1 MASKSNTSVGIDVTV
16 QGERAFRASLSEINA
31 ALRVNNAEIEA
42 VSEAYKGNEKSIDAL
57 TAKQDALD
65 RSILTQKERLEA
77 LESALKKTGEKY
89 GETDTRTLRLRESL
103 IKAQTQLEKTKR
115 ELNDT
120 SEELDKAKENTGNL
134 SVSLSDL
141 ADKAG
146 INLPPALQTLTENMD
161 GATAA
166 GAALVGVLAGIVTG
180 LAKATISTAENAKQ
194 LKTMSQETGLTVEQ
208 LQELQYTSAALGIE
222 EDEVQDKMKDLVSA
236 MRDARDGSEDMQGA
250 FKRLGVEV
258 TDRSGELKS
267 AGDVFFEVVDA
278 LGSVQ
283 NATERD
289 ALAMQIFGEEAQK
302 LNPLIDAGKET
313 LQRYSEEA
321 NKLGYVMDKPITFT
335 WSYSQDVNEP
345 QSHYSIQQQTS
356 SGWQNLIPKTAGTAH
371 TATVPAGTFTAGQAA
386 WRVMVWSQ
394 NGTVASQ
401 WSDPAYI
408 IVQSQPKA
416 PNITSAGTSPSP
428 TFAWQ
433 AAQQQGYEIIL
444 GDYQAG
450 VKYGTEKTW
459 TYPGTLQ
466 NGNVT
471 FQIRVQN
478 AQGIW
483 SPWAGVETYI
493 SNIPQG
499 TISLSGSVKDQAV
512 SLSWTSSGLIASQYN
527 VLRDGKVIATTQS
540 TAFTD
545 YYSAGKCAYQVYA
558 MLSGGYYTPSNVLT
572 EIVKPKYAM
581 ISLASSISWIPLRI
595 KSGGL
600 PTYGS
605 EMQAQAAFVHYQG
618 RELPVAYTTEFLDKS
633 YTYSFSFLRKE
644 DMQAFAKL
652 CGQMVILKT
661 PQGERSIGILT
672 GISATRQNRINDFSF
687 SITEIDFSEVE
698 LNA

>member
-1 MASKSNTSVGIDVTV
+1 MASKSNASVGIDVTV

-134 SVSLSDL
+134 SGSLSDL

-161 GATAA
+161 GATTA

-180 LAKATISTAENAKQ
+180 LAKATTSTAENAKQ

-302 LNPLIDAGKET
+302 LNPLIDAGKKT

-321 NKLGYVMDKPITFT
+321 NKLGYVMDTETVEKFSELDTQMQTLSKKAEAVKNSFAVALLPILTAFFNAISAIPT
-335 WSYSQDVNEP
+335 PVLQTLVVIGGFVITALALAKAIKEITSTASAVGDFLDMVSGKGLRTTAIILGVVAGLVVLSAIIAAILDKQDEVSQITGNVN
-345 QSHYSIQQQTS
+345 QTLGSINGSVEQAQNNYQRIAYHAKGTMYHQGGWAVVGEEGPELIDLPVGSRVYTASQTRKM
-356 SGWQNLIPKTAGTAH
+356 IGT
-371 TATVPAGTFTAGQAA
+371 G
-386 WRVMVWSQ
+386 
-394 NGTVASQ
+394 NGTVNYYVTIDAKSVKEF
-401 WSDPAYI
+401 DD
-408 IVQSQPKA
+408 IVRIANQKKSSIRQ
-416 PNITSAGTSPSP
+416 
-428 TFAWQ
+428 
-433 AAQQQGYEIIL
+433 
-444 GDYQAG
+444 
-450 VKYGTEKTW
+450 
-459 TYPGTLQ
+459 
-466 NGNVT
+466 GNV
-471 FQIRVQN
+471 
-478 AQGIW
+478 
-483 SPWAGVETYI
+483 
-493 SNIPQG
+493 
-499 TISLSGSVKDQAV
+499 K
-512 SLSWTSSGLIASQYN
+512 
-527 VLRDGKVIATTQS
+527 K
-540 TAFTD
+540 
-545 YYSAGKCAYQVYA
+545 
-558 MLSGGYYTPSNVLT
+558 
-572 EIVKPKYAM
+572 
-581 ISLASSISWIPLRI
+581 
-595 KSGGL
+595 
-600 PTYGS
+600 
-605 EMQAQAAFVHYQG
+605 
-618 RELPVAYTTEFLDKS
+618 
-633 YTYSFSFLRKE
+633 
-644 DMQAFAKL
+644 
-652 CGQMVILKT
+652 
-661 PQGERSIGILT
+661 
-672 GISATRQNRINDFSF
+672 
-687 SITEIDFSEVE
+687 
-698 LNA
+698 

>member
-1 MASKSNTSVGIDVTV
+1 MATLKIECADSIGALSLRNVYVSGEKTALYCVSDDEYFYVQGIKEYVGYHKSSFEFSGTVKTPIFDTYKSYFSAFVFTNTDLSFLNTSNIISAKLVINVSWTNTANLNLSSAGYPIQIIQATSEGGGTIYHGFSQASADERNSFKFIEGVETGQTIEIDLSNSTSVIKGLVENGLLIYTSGSSTAHSKIYGI
-16 QGERAFRASLSEINA
+16 ESSSAPYI
-31 ALRVNNAEIEA
+31 EIE
-42 VSEAYKGNEKSIDAL
+42 Y
-57 TAKQDALD
+57 
-65 RSILTQKERLEA
+65 
-77 LESALKKTGEKY
+77 
-89 GETDTRTLRLRESL
+89 
-103 IKAQTQLEKTKR
+103 
-115 ELNDT
+115 
-120 SEELDKAKENTGNL
+120 
-134 SVSLSDL
+134 LSD
-141 ADKAG
+141 DT
-146 INLPPALQTLTENMD
+146 PP
-161 GATAA
+161 
-166 GAALVGVLAGIVTG
+166 
-180 LAKATISTAENAKQ
+180 
-194 LKTMSQETGLTVEQ
+194 TVSP
-208 LQELQYTSAALGIE
+208 LSP
-222 EDEVQDKMKDLVSA
+222 VS
-236 MRDARDGSEDMQGA
+236 
-250 FKRLGVEV
+250 
-258 TDRSGELKS
+258 
-267 AGDVFFEVVDA
+267 DVVN
-278 LGSVQ
+278 G
-283 NATERD
+283 
-289 ALAMQIFGEEAQK
+289 
-302 LNPLIDAGKET
+302 
-313 LQRYSEEA
+313 
-321 NKLGYVMDKPITFT
+321 DKPITFT

-356 SGWQNLIPKTAGTAH
+356 SGWQDLIPKTAGTAH
-371 TATVPAGTFTAGQAA
+371 TAAVPAGTFTAGQAA

-466 NGNVT
+466 NGNVI

-499 TISLSGSVKDQAV
+499 TVLLSGSVKDQAA
-512 SLSWTSSGLIASQYN
+512 SLSWTSSGLTASQYN
-527 VLRDGKVIATTQS
+527 VLRDGKVIATTQN

-545 YYSAGKCAYQVYA
+545 YYSAGKCAYQVHA

-605 EMQAQAAFVHYQG
+605 EMQTQAAFVHYQG
-618 RELPVAYTTEFLDKS
+618 RELPVAYTTGFLDKS

>member
-1 MASKSNTSVGIDVTV
+1 MATITVNCIDSIGYLSHQSIKPENIWIRVAGVKDDLVVRMYSETFYVGYQKSNYEVARTPGSSVYPMVFCFQDIDTSFLNTSSVISATLKFKVALTRNTGIRLYTTTV
-16 QGERAFRASLSEINA
+16 KPIVQAGKNGNTGADIHYVQASILDQANLFKQIDETQANQ
-31 ALRVNNAEIEA
+31 EIE
-42 VSEAYKGNEKSIDAL
+42 IDL
-57 TAKQDALD
+57 TNDI
-65 RSILTQKERLEA
+65 ST
-77 LESALKKTGEKY
+77 LK
-89 GETDTRTLRLRESL
+89 SL
-103 IKAQTQLEKTKR
+103 INGGLKISSFVTNIGAYTAVYGFNSAYPPTIEI
-115 ELNDT
+115 EY
-120 SEELDKAKENTGNL
+120 
-134 SVSLSDL
+134 LSD
-141 ADKAG
+141 
-146 INLPPALQTLTENMD
+146 NTPP
-161 GATAA
+161 
-166 GAALVGVLAGIVTG
+166 
-180 LAKATISTAENAKQ
+180 
-194 LKTMSQETGLTVEQ
+194 TVYP
-208 LQELQYTSAALGIE
+208 LSP
-222 EDEVQDKMKDLVSA
+222 VS
-236 MRDARDGSEDMQGA
+236 
-250 FKRLGVEV
+250 
-258 TDRSGELKS
+258 
-267 AGDVFFEVVDA
+267 DVVN
-278 LGSVQ
+278 G
-283 NATERD
+283 
-289 ALAMQIFGEEAQK
+289 
-302 LNPLIDAGKET
+302 
-313 LQRYSEEA
+313 
-321 NKLGYVMDKPITFT
+321 DKPITFT

-466 NGNVT
+466 NGNVI

-493 SNIPQG
+493 SNVPQG
-499 TISLSGSVKDQAV
+499 TVSLSGNVKDQAV
-512 SLSWTSSGLIASQYN
+512 SLSWTSSGLTASQYN
-527 VLRDGKVIATTQS
+527 VLRDGKVIATTQN

-558 MLSGGYYTPSNVLT
+558 MLAGGYYTPSNVLT

-618 RELPVAYTTEFLDKS
+618 RELPVAYTTGFLDKS

-644 DMQAFAKL
+644 DMQAFTKL

-672 GISATRQNRINDFSF
+672 GISATRQNRINDFFF

>member
-1 MASKSNTSVGIDVTV
+1 MATMKIECEDSIGFVQYGRECTESGRLLNFVSLTSDRATVKINGVPVEVAYHKNSSEVATFSNGMKASCFLFQNVDLSFLSTSNVKSAKLVVIPQDTIENINLTFQTLTVRPEIRAAYYAYYNAIHEMSVGPAHVMQVEVYENSNRFFTV
-16 QGERAFRASLSEINA
+16 
-31 ALRVNNAEIEA
+31 
-42 VSEAYKGNEKSIDAL
+42 NE
-57 TAKQDALD
+57 T
-65 RSILTQKERLEA
+65 
-77 LESALKKTGEKY
+77 
-89 GETDTRTLRLRESL
+89 
-103 IKAQTQLEKTKR
+103 TQLEPIEIDLTGSIDTIQNLCKYGLKINVNSTK
-115 ELNDT
+115 LVFIYGILA
-120 SEELDKAKENTGNL
+120 SQNL
-134 SVSLSDL
+134 RPYIEIEYLSD
-141 ADKAG
+141 
-146 INLPPALQTLTENMD
+146 NTPP
-161 GATAA
+161 
-166 GAALVGVLAGIVTG
+166 
-180 LAKATISTAENAKQ
+180 
-194 LKTMSQETGLTVEQ
+194 TVSP
-208 LQELQYTSAALGIE
+208 LSP
-222 EDEVQDKMKDLVSA
+222 VS
-236 MRDARDGSEDMQGA
+236 
-250 FKRLGVEV
+250 
-258 TDRSGELKS
+258 
-267 AGDVFFEVVDA
+267 DVVN
-278 LGSVQ
+278 G
-283 NATERD
+283 
-289 ALAMQIFGEEAQK
+289 
-302 LNPLIDAGKET
+302 
-313 LQRYSEEA
+313 
-321 NKLGYVMDKPITFT
+321 DKPITFT

-356 SGWQNLIPKTAGTAH
+356 SGWQDLIPKTAGTAH
-371 TATVPAGTFTAGQAA
+371 TATAPAGTFTAGQAA

-466 NGNVT
+466 NGNVI

-493 SNIPQG
+493 SNVPKG
-499 TISLSGSVKDQAV
+499 TVSLSGSVKDQAV
-512 SLSWTSSGLIASQYN
+512 SLSWTSSGLTASQYN
-527 VLRDGKVIATTQS
+527 VLRDGKVIATTQN

-605 EMQAQAAFVHYQG
+605 EMQTQAAFVHYQG
-618 RELPVAYTTEFLDKS
+618 RELPVAYTTGFLDKS

>member
-1 MASKSNTSVGIDVTV
+1 MATLKIECADSIGALTKKTLYVDGEKTALYAVDDDEYFWFQGIKEYVGYHKATVEFSGVIHNDIFNYSTSYIAGYTFTATDLSFLNTSNLISAKLVLNVFWVKPTGANVNLASAGYPIKIVSAKYSEGGAATLHGFSQAAADERNLFKYVENVESSQTVEVDLSNSTSVIKNLVENGLIITTVGSSYPQTKIY
-16 QGERAFRASLSEINA
+16 GIESSSAPYI
-31 ALRVNNAEIEA
+31 EIE
-42 VSEAYKGNEKSIDAL
+42 Y
-57 TAKQDALD
+57 
-65 RSILTQKERLEA
+65 
-77 LESALKKTGEKY
+77 
-89 GETDTRTLRLRESL
+89 
-103 IKAQTQLEKTKR
+103 
-115 ELNDT
+115 
-120 SEELDKAKENTGNL
+120 
-134 SVSLSDL
+134 LSD
-141 ADKAG
+141 DT
-146 INLPPALQTLTENMD
+146 PP
-161 GATAA
+161 TASP
-166 GAALVGVLAGIVTG
+166 L
-180 LAKATISTAENAKQ
+180 SP
-194 LKTMSQETGLTVEQ
+194 
-208 LQELQYTSAALGIE
+208 
-222 EDEVQDKMKDLVSA
+222 VS
-236 MRDARDGSEDMQGA
+236 
-250 FKRLGVEV
+250 
-258 TDRSGELKS
+258 
-267 AGDVFFEVVDA
+267 DVVN
-278 LGSVQ
+278 G
-283 NATERD
+283 
-289 ALAMQIFGEEAQK
+289 
-302 LNPLIDAGKET
+302 
-313 LQRYSEEA
+313 
-321 NKLGYVMDKPITFT
+321 DKPLTFT
-335 WSYSQDVNEP
+335 RSYSQDVNEP

-356 SGWQNLIPKTAGTAH
+356 SGWQDLIPKTAGTAH

-493 SNIPQG
+493 SNVPQG
-499 TISLSGSVKDQAV
+499 TVSLSGNVKDQAV
-512 SLSWTSSGLIASQYN
+512 SLLWTSSGLTASQYH
-527 VLRDGKVIATTQS
+527 VLRDGKVIAATQS

-581 ISLASSISWIPLRI
+581 ISLTSSISWIPLRI

-618 RELPVAYTTEFLDKS
+618 RELPVAYTTGFLDKS

>member
-1 MASKSNTSVGIDVTV
+1 MATMKIECEDSIGFVQRGRECTESGKLLNFVSLTSDIATVKINSVPVEVGYHKNSSEVATFSNGMKASCFLFQNVDLSFLSTSNVKSAKLVVIPQDTIENINLTFQTLTVRPEIRAAYYAYYNAIYEMSVVPAHVMQVEVYEKSNRFFTV
-16 QGERAFRASLSEINA
+16 
-31 ALRVNNAEIEA
+31 
-42 VSEAYKGNEKSIDAL
+42 NE
-57 TAKQDALD
+57 T
-65 RSILTQKERLEA
+65 
-77 LESALKKTGEKY
+77 
-89 GETDTRTLRLRESL
+89 
-103 IKAQTQLEKTKR
+103 TQLEPIEIDLTGSIDTIQNLCKYGLKINVNSTK
-115 ELNDT
+115 LVFIYGILA
-120 SEELDKAKENTGNL
+120 SQNL
-134 SVSLSDL
+134 RPYIEIEYLSD
-141 ADKAG
+141 
-146 INLPPALQTLTENMD
+146 NTPPT
-161 GATAA
+161 
-166 GAALVGVLAGIVTG
+166 VSP
-180 LAKATISTAENAKQ
+180 ISP
-194 LKTMSQETGLTVEQ
+194 
-208 LQELQYTSAALGIE
+208 
-222 EDEVQDKMKDLVSA
+222 VS
-236 MRDARDGSEDMQGA
+236 
-250 FKRLGVEV
+250 
-258 TDRSGELKS
+258 
-267 AGDVFFEVVDA
+267 DVVN
-278 LGSVQ
+278 G
-283 NATERD
+283 
-289 ALAMQIFGEEAQK
+289 
-302 LNPLIDAGKET
+302 
-313 LQRYSEEA
+313 
-321 NKLGYVMDKPITFT
+321 DKPITFT

-493 SNIPQG
+493 SNVPKG
-499 TISLSGSVKDQAV
+499 TVSLSGSVKDQTV
-512 SLSWTSSGLIASQYN
+512 SLSWTSSGMTASQYN

-540 TAFTD
+540 TAFVD

-618 RELPVAYTTEFLDKS
+618 RELPVAYTTGFLDKS

-644 DMQAFAKL
+644 DMQEFAKL

>member
-1 MASKSNTSVGIDVTV
+1 MATLKIECADSIGALRRRTLSVDGKKTELYAVTDDESLWFQGVKEYVGYHKATAEFFGQIHDNVFNYTNTYIAGYTFTTTDLSFLNTSNLISAKLVLNVFRVKSTGANISLASA
-16 QGERAFRASLSEINA
+16 GYPIKIIYLERSEIGSAHGFLQA
-31 ALRVNNAEIEA
+31 AADERNLFKYVENIENNQTIE
-42 VSEAYKGNEKSIDAL
+42 VDLSNSTSVIKNLVENG
-57 TAKQDALD
+57 
-65 RSILTQKERLEA
+65 
-77 LESALKKTGEKY
+77 
-89 GETDTRTLRLRESL
+89 L
-103 IKAQTQLEKTKR
+103 I
-115 ELNDT
+115 
-120 SEELDKAKENTGNL
+120 
-134 SVSLSDL
+134 
-141 ADKAG
+141 
-146 INLPPALQTLTENMD
+146 I
-161 GATAA
+161 TAA
-166 GAALVGVLAGIVTG
+166 GASYPWARI
-180 LAKATISTAENAKQ
+180 
-194 LKTMSQETGLTVEQ
+194 
-208 LQELQYTSAALGIE
+208 YGIE
-222 EDEVQDKMKDLVSA
+222 SSSAPYIEIEYLSDDTPPTASPLSPVS
-236 MRDARDGSEDMQGA
+236 
-250 FKRLGVEV
+250 
-258 TDRSGELKS
+258 
-267 AGDVFFEVVDA
+267 DVVN
-278 LGSVQ
+278 G
-283 NATERD
+283 
-289 ALAMQIFGEEAQK
+289 
-302 LNPLIDAGKET
+302 
-313 LQRYSEEA
+313 
-321 NKLGYVMDKPITFT
+321 DKPITFT

-356 SGWQNLIPKTAGTAH
+356 SGWQNLIPKTAGTTH

-493 SNIPQG
+493 SNVPQG
-499 TISLSGSVKDQAV
+499 TVSLSGNVKDQAV
-512 SLSWTSSGLIASQYN
+512 SLLWTSSGLTASQYN
-527 VLRDGKVIATTQS
+527 VLRDGKVIATTQN

-618 RELPVAYTTEFLDKS
+618 RELPVAYTTGFLDKS

>member
-1 MASKSNTSVGIDVTV
+1 MAKMTIQCVDAATIDYPYNTSDQYTDIISRDTAYVSINNIRYYIGYHLTEYTAAAGNTSNGGWKGILGDPGLFLFKETDLSFLTNSSIISAKLVFTSATNRPYTKYPIYGDALSV
-16 QGERAFRASLSEINA
+16 RPKIEAGTSLGTYRILTSSIVSSSRFFAYSEDISASTPIEIDLSNNTSTIIN
-31 ALRVNNAEIEA
+31 LVNNGLMIYVGKIGSIFSQENVVIFNNTALQQFQPYIEIE
-42 VSEAYKGNEKSIDAL
+42 Y
-57 TAKQDALD
+57 
-65 RSILTQKERLEA
+65 
-77 LESALKKTGEKY
+77 
-89 GETDTRTLRLRESL
+89 
-103 IKAQTQLEKTKR
+103 
-115 ELNDT
+115 
-120 SEELDKAKENTGNL
+120 
-134 SVSLSDL
+134 LSD
-141 ADKAG
+141 DT
-146 INLPPALQTLTENMD
+146 PP
-161 GATAA
+161 TASP
-166 GAALVGVLAGIVTG
+166 L
-180 LAKATISTAENAKQ
+180 SP
-194 LKTMSQETGLTVEQ
+194 
-208 LQELQYTSAALGIE
+208 
-222 EDEVQDKMKDLVSA
+222 VS
-236 MRDARDGSEDMQGA
+236 
-250 FKRLGVEV
+250 
-258 TDRSGELKS
+258 
-267 AGDVFFEVVDA
+267 DVVN
-278 LGSVQ
+278 G
-283 NATERD
+283 
-289 ALAMQIFGEEAQK
+289 
-302 LNPLIDAGKET
+302 
-313 LQRYSEEA
+313 
-321 NKLGYVMDKPITFT
+321 DKPITFT

-356 SGWQNLIPKTAGTAH
+356 SGWQNLIPKTAETAH

-499 TISLSGSVKDQAV
+499 TVSLSGNVKDQAV
-512 SLSWTSSGLIASQYN
+512 SLAWTSSGLTASQYH
-527 VLRDGKVIATTQS
+527 VLRDGKVIATTQN
-540 TAFTD
+540 TVFTD

-618 RELPVAYTTEFLDKS
+618 RELPVAYTTGFLDKF

>member
-1 MASKSNTSVGIDVTV
+1 MTTTTIQCVDAATIDYPFYTTDQYTDVISKDTAYVSINNIRYYIGYHLTEYTAAAGNTSAGGANGILGDPGLFLFKETD
-16 QGERAFRASLSEINA
+16 LSFLTNSSIISAKLVFTSATNRTYNKYPIYCDALNVRPKIESGTSPGTYRILTSSIITSSRFFSYSEDISANIPIEIDLSNNISTIIN
-31 ALRVNNAEIEA
+31 LVNNGLMVYVGQIGFSQENVVLFNNTALQQFQPYIEIE
-42 VSEAYKGNEKSIDAL
+42 Y
-57 TAKQDALD
+57 
-65 RSILTQKERLEA
+65 
-77 LESALKKTGEKY
+77 
-89 GETDTRTLRLRESL
+89 
-103 IKAQTQLEKTKR
+103 
-115 ELNDT
+115 
-120 SEELDKAKENTGNL
+120 
-134 SVSLSDL
+134 LSD
-141 ADKAG
+141 DT
-146 INLPPALQTLTENMD
+146 PP
-161 GATAA
+161 TASP
-166 GAALVGVLAGIVTG
+166 L
-180 LAKATISTAENAKQ
+180 SP
-194 LKTMSQETGLTVEQ
+194 
-208 LQELQYTSAALGIE
+208 
-222 EDEVQDKMKDLVSA
+222 VS
-236 MRDARDGSEDMQGA
+236 
-250 FKRLGVEV
+250 
-258 TDRSGELKS
+258 
-267 AGDVFFEVVDA
+267 DVVN
-278 LGSVQ
+278 G
-283 NATERD
+283 
-289 ALAMQIFGEEAQK
+289 
-302 LNPLIDAGKET
+302 
-313 LQRYSEEA
+313 
-321 NKLGYVMDKPITFT
+321 DKPITFT

-356 SGWQNLIPKTAGTAH
+356 SGWQDLIPKTAGTAH
-371 TATVPAGTFTAGQAA
+371 TAAVPAGTFTAGKAA

-466 NGNVT
+466 NGNVI

-493 SNIPQG
+493 FNVPQG
-499 TISLSGSVKDQAV
+499 NLSLSANVLNQSV
-512 SLSWTSSGLIASQYN
+512 SLTWTGTGFTSSQYN
-527 VLRDGKVIATTQS
+527 VNRDGELIATVSGTS
-540 TAFTD
+540 FTD
-545 YYSAGKCAYQVYA
+545 YYSAGKHTYQVYA
-558 MLSGGYYTPSNVLT
+558 MLSGGYYTPSNAIA
-572 EIVKPKYAM
+572 EIVRPKYAM
-581 ISLASSISWIPLRI
+581 ISLVSSISWIPLRI
-595 KSGGL
+595 RSGGR
-600 PTYGS
+600 PTYSS
-605 EMQAQAAFVHYQG
+605 EKQAQASFVHYQG
-618 RELPVAYTTEFLDKS
+618 RELPVAYTTGFLDKS

-672 GISATRQNRINDFSF
+672 GISATRKNRINDFSF

>member
-1 MASKSNTSVGIDVTV
+1 MATLKIECADSIGALRRRTLSVDGKKTELYAVTDDKSLWFQGVKEYVGYHKATAEFFGQIHDNVFNYTNTYIAGYTFTTTDLSFLNTSNLISAKLVLNVFWVKSTGANISLASA
-16 QGERAFRASLSEINA
+16 GYPIKIIYLERSEIGSAHGFLQA
-31 ALRVNNAEIEA
+31 AAAERNLFKYVENIENNQTIE
-42 VSEAYKGNEKSIDAL
+42 VDLSNSTSVIKNLVENG
-57 TAKQDALD
+57 
-65 RSILTQKERLEA
+65 
-77 LESALKKTGEKY
+77 
-89 GETDTRTLRLRESL
+89 L
-103 IKAQTQLEKTKR
+103 I
-115 ELNDT
+115 
-120 SEELDKAKENTGNL
+120 
-134 SVSLSDL
+134 
-141 ADKAG
+141 
-146 INLPPALQTLTENMD
+146 I
-161 GATAA
+161 TAA
-166 GAALVGVLAGIVTG
+166 GASYPQARI
-180 LAKATISTAENAKQ
+180 
-194 LKTMSQETGLTVEQ
+194 
-208 LQELQYTSAALGIE
+208 YGIE
-222 EDEVQDKMKDLVSA
+222 SSSAPYIEIEYLSDDTPPTVSPL
-236 MRDARDGSEDMQGA
+236 SP
-250 FKRLGVEV
+250 V
-258 TDRSGELKS
+258 S
-267 AGDVFFEVVDA
+267 DVVN
-278 LGSVQ
+278 G
-283 NATERD
+283 
-289 ALAMQIFGEEAQK
+289 
-302 LNPLIDAGKET
+302 
-313 LQRYSEEA
+313 
-321 NKLGYVMDKPITFT
+321 DKPITFT

-450 VKYGTEKTW
+450 VKYGTKKTW

-466 NGNVT
+466 NGNVI

-499 TISLSGSVKDQAV
+499 TVSLSGNVKDQAV
-512 SLSWTSSGLIASQYN
+512 SLSWTSSGLTASQYN
-527 VLRDGKVIATTQS
+527 VLRDGKVIATTQN
-540 TAFTD
+540 TAFMD

-605 EMQAQAAFVHYQG
+605 EMQTQAAFVHYQG
-618 RELPVAYTTEFLDKS
+618 RELPVAYTTGFLDKS

>member
-180 LAKATISTAENAKQ
+180 LAKATTSTAENAKQ

-321 NKLGYVMDKPITFT
+321 NKLGYVMDMEAVEKFSELDTQMQKLSKKSEALKNSFAVVLLPILTAFFNAISAIPT
-335 WSYSQDVNEP
+335 PVL
-345 QSHYSIQQQTS
+345 QTLVVIGGVVIS
-356 SGWQNLIPKTAGTAH
+356 ALALA
-371 TATVPAGTFTAGQAA
+371 
-386 WRVMVWSQ
+386 
-394 NGTVASQ
+394 
-401 WSDPAYI
+401 
-408 IVQSQPKA
+408 KA
-416 PNITSAGTSPSP
+416 IKEITSTASAISDFFDMVSGKGLRT
-428 TFAWQ
+428 TA
-433 AAQQQGYEIIL
+433 IIL
-444 GDYQAG
+444 GVVAGLVVLSAIIAAILQKQDEVSQITGDIGQTLGSINGSVEQAQNNYKNIPRYARG
-450 VKYGTEKTW
+450 TTFHPGGMALVGEEGPGLVALPTGSRVYTASQSRGMMQGAVNNTYYVTIDAKSVKEFDDIVRIANQKKSSIR
-459 TYPGTLQ
+459 Q
-466 NGNVT
+466 GNV
-471 FQIRVQN
+471 
-478 AQGIW
+478 
-483 SPWAGVETYI
+483 
-493 SNIPQG
+493 
-499 TISLSGSVKDQAV
+499 K
-512 SLSWTSSGLIASQYN
+512 
-527 VLRDGKVIATTQS
+527 K
-540 TAFTD
+540 
-545 YYSAGKCAYQVYA
+545 
-558 MLSGGYYTPSNVLT
+558 
-572 EIVKPKYAM
+572 
-581 ISLASSISWIPLRI
+581 
-595 KSGGL
+595 
-600 PTYGS
+600 
-605 EMQAQAAFVHYQG
+605 
-618 RELPVAYTTEFLDKS
+618 
-633 YTYSFSFLRKE
+633 
-644 DMQAFAKL
+644 
-652 CGQMVILKT
+652 
-661 PQGERSIGILT
+661 
-672 GISATRQNRINDFSF
+672 
-687 SITEIDFSEVE
+687 
-698 LNA
+698 

>member
-1 MASKSNTSVGIDVTV
+1 MATLKIECADSIGALRRRALSVDGKKTELYAVADGETLWFQGIKEYVGYHKATAEFFGQIHSDIFNYTNTYIAGYTFTTTDLSFLNTSNLVSAKLVLNVFWVKSTGANISLASA
-16 QGERAFRASLSEINA
+16 GYPIKIIYLERSEIGSVHGFLQA
-31 ALRVNNAEIEA
+31 AADERNLFKYVENIENNQTIE
-42 VSEAYKGNEKSIDAL
+42 VDLSNSTSVIKNLVENG
-57 TAKQDALD
+57 
-65 RSILTQKERLEA
+65 
-77 LESALKKTGEKY
+77 
-89 GETDTRTLRLRESL
+89 L
-103 IKAQTQLEKTKR
+103 I
-115 ELNDT
+115 
-120 SEELDKAKENTGNL
+120 
-134 SVSLSDL
+134 
-141 ADKAG
+141 
-146 INLPPALQTLTENMD
+146 I
-161 GATAA
+161 TAA
-166 GAALVGVLAGIVTG
+166 GASYPQARI
-180 LAKATISTAENAKQ
+180 
-194 LKTMSQETGLTVEQ
+194 
-208 LQELQYTSAALGIE
+208 YGIE
-222 EDEVQDKMKDLVSA
+222 SSSAPYIEIEYLSDDTPPTVSPL
-236 MRDARDGSEDMQGA
+236 SP
-250 FKRLGVEV
+250 V
-258 TDRSGELKS
+258 S
-267 AGDVFFEVVDA
+267 DVVN
-278 LGSVQ
+278 G
-283 NATERD
+283 
-289 ALAMQIFGEEAQK
+289 
-302 LNPLIDAGKET
+302 
-313 LQRYSEEA
+313 
-321 NKLGYVMDKPITFT
+321 DKPITFT

-493 SNIPQG
+493 SNISQG
-499 TISLSGSVKDQAV
+499 TVSLSGNVKDQAV
-512 SLSWTSSGLIASQYN
+512 SLAWTSSGLTASQYH
-527 VLRDGKVIATTQS
+527 VLRDGKVIATTQN
-540 TAFTD
+540 TVFTD

-618 RELPVAYTTEFLDKS
+618 RELPVAYTTGFLDKS

>member
-194 LKTMSQETGLTVEQ
+194 LKTMSQETGLTVER

-321 NKLGYVMDKPITFT
+321 NKLGYVMDTEAVEKFSELDTQMQKLSKQSEALKNSFAVVLLPILTKLFEAISAIPT
-335 WSYSQDVNEP
+335 PVL
-345 QSHYSIQQQTS
+345 QTLVVLATVIATIVAVVKVIKEL
-356 SGWQNLIPKTAGTAH
+356 NDTAGAIKGFFDTFDKSALKTTA
-371 TATVPAGTFTAGQAA
+371 
-386 WRVMVWSQ
+386 
-394 NGTVASQ
+394 
-401 WSDPAYI
+401 
-408 IVQSQPKA
+408 
-416 PNITSAGTSPSP
+416 
-428 TFAWQ
+428 
-433 AAQQQGYEIIL
+433 IIL
-444 GDYQAG
+444 GVVA
-450 VKYGTEKTW
+450 
-459 TYPGTLQ
+459 
-466 NGNVT
+466 
-471 FQIRVQN
+471 
-478 AQGIW
+478 
-483 SPWAGVETYI
+483 
-493 SNIPQG
+493 
-499 TISLSGSVKDQAV
+499 
-512 SLSWTSSGLIASQYN
+512 GLIALAALIA
-527 VLRDGKVIATTQS
+527 VIIGKS
-540 TAFTD
+540 
-545 YYSAGKCAYQVYA
+545 
-558 MLSGGYYTPSNVLT
+558 
-572 EIVKPKYAM
+572 
-581 ISLASSISWIPLRI
+581 
-595 KSGGL
+595 
-600 PTYGS
+600 
-605 EMQAQAAFVHYQG
+605 
-618 RELPVAYTTEFLDKS
+618 
-633 YTYSFSFLRKE
+633 
-644 DMQAFAKL
+644 
-652 CGQMVILKT
+652 
-661 PQGERSIGILT
+661 
-672 GISATRQNRINDFSF
+672 
-687 SITEIDFSEVE
+687 SEVE
-698 LNA
+698 KTMNSIGNSVGSLTGSVDQVQNNYKNVPRYARGTTFHPGGMALVGEEGPELVALPAGSRVYTASQSRGMMQGAVSNTYYVTIDAKSVKEFDDIVRIANQKKSSIRQGNVKK

>member
-1 MASKSNTSVGIDVTV
+1 MATMKIECEDSIGFVQYGRECTESGKLLNFVSLTSDRATVKINGVPVEVAYHKNSSEVATFSNGMKASCFLFQNVDLSFLSTSNVKSAKLVVIPQDTIENINLTFQTLTVRPEIRAAYYAYYNAIYEMSVVPAHVMQVEVYQNSNRFFTV
-16 QGERAFRASLSEINA
+16 
-31 ALRVNNAEIEA
+31 
-42 VSEAYKGNEKSIDAL
+42 NE
-57 TAKQDALD
+57 T
-65 RSILTQKERLEA
+65 
-77 LESALKKTGEKY
+77 
-89 GETDTRTLRLRESL
+89 
-103 IKAQTQLEKTKR
+103 TQLEPIEIDLTGSIDTIQNLCKYGLKINVNSTK
-115 ELNDT
+115 LVFIYGILA
-120 SEELDKAKENTGNL
+120 SQNL
-134 SVSLSDL
+134 RPYIEIEYLSD
-141 ADKAG
+141 
-146 INLPPALQTLTENMD
+146 NTPP
-161 GATAA
+161 
-166 GAALVGVLAGIVTG
+166 
-180 LAKATISTAENAKQ
+180 
-194 LKTMSQETGLTVEQ
+194 TVSP
-208 LQELQYTSAALGIE
+208 LSP
-222 EDEVQDKMKDLVSA
+222 VS
-236 MRDARDGSEDMQGA
+236 
-250 FKRLGVEV
+250 
-258 TDRSGELKS
+258 
-267 AGDVFFEVVDA
+267 DVVN
-278 LGSVQ
+278 G
-283 NATERD
+283 
-289 ALAMQIFGEEAQK
+289 
-302 LNPLIDAGKET
+302 
-313 LQRYSEEA
+313 
-321 NKLGYVMDKPITFT
+321 DKPITFT

-499 TISLSGSVKDQAV
+499 TVSLSGSVKDQAV
-512 SLSWTSSGLIASQYN
+512 SLAWTSSGLTASQYH
-527 VLRDGKVIATTQS
+527 VLRDGKVIATTQN
-540 TAFTD
+540 TVFTD

-618 RELPVAYTTEFLDKS
+618 RELPVAYTTGFLDKS

>member
-1 MASKSNTSVGIDVTV
+1 MATMTVQCVDAATINYPYNTSTQYTKVISEEDAFVIANNMKYYIGYRKSEYTAAANTTSEYISNGALGAPALFLFKETDLSFLTNSSIISAKLVLTPATNRPYDQYPV
-16 QGERAFRASLSEINA
+16 YGELLNIRPEIKLSTIPGDYQILTNSVSTSSRFFSYSEDINA
-31 ALRVNNAEIEA
+31 NISIEIDLSNNLSTIINLVNNGLMIYVGRGGPRAKNIVFFNNTALQQFQPYIEIE
-42 VSEAYKGNEKSIDAL
+42 Y
-57 TAKQDALD
+57 
-65 RSILTQKERLEA
+65 
-77 LESALKKTGEKY
+77 
-89 GETDTRTLRLRESL
+89 
-103 IKAQTQLEKTKR
+103 
-115 ELNDT
+115 
-120 SEELDKAKENTGNL
+120 
-134 SVSLSDL
+134 LSD
-141 ADKAG
+141 DT
-146 INLPPALQTLTENMD
+146 PP
-161 GATAA
+161 
-166 GAALVGVLAGIVTG
+166 
-180 LAKATISTAENAKQ
+180 
-194 LKTMSQETGLTVEQ
+194 TVSP
-208 LQELQYTSAALGIE
+208 LSP
-222 EDEVQDKMKDLVSA
+222 VS
-236 MRDARDGSEDMQGA
+236 
-250 FKRLGVEV
+250 
-258 TDRSGELKS
+258 
-267 AGDVFFEVVDA
+267 DVVN
-278 LGSVQ
+278 G
-283 NATERD
+283 
-289 ALAMQIFGEEAQK
+289 
-302 LNPLIDAGKET
+302 
-313 LQRYSEEA
+313 
-321 NKLGYVMDKPITFT
+321 DKPITFT

-499 TISLSGSVKDQAV
+499 TVSLSGNVKDQAV
-512 SLSWTSSGLIASQYN
+512 SLAWTSSGMTASQYN
-527 VLRDGKVIATTQS
+527 VLRDGKVIATTQN
-540 TAFTD
+540 TVFTD

-605 EMQAQAAFVHYQG
+605 EMQTQAAFVHYQG
-618 RELPVAYTTEFLDKS
+618 RELPVAYTTGFLDKS

-644 DMQAFAKL
+644 DMQVFAKL